1 MEIETSTYLSGHR
14 DVSHYGFMLARSWRP
29 PLKPSDPTASC
40 HRSPIT
46 HYRFETMACMS
57 KWLAVAG
64 NDVLLMYT
72 VFAVSRHK
80 RKTALWL
87 VSYQSG
93 AGSVFLTGEHR

>member
-1 MEIETSTYLSGHR
+1 
-14 DVSHYGFMLARSWRP
+14 
-29 PLKPSDPTASC
+29 
-40 HRSPIT
+40 
-46 HYRFETMACMS
+46 MACMS

-80 RKTALWL
+80 RKTFFWL

-93 AGSVFLTGEHR
+93 AGSVFLVNTANKLLVCCLQVFLVMCKAIKQRYVWTSLRV